1 MNEAA
6 AIMRTNDGWWLVC
19 EDKDVEY
26 RAKSY
31 FERLR
36 LRGLSENTCI
46 AYGYDLVHFLRWLS
60 RQKIHISTF
69 SYQDLFSYIKFQTNA
84 DAKPRSINRRLISCQ
99 LFLKFLDE
107 QNYPVDSSHFQFDRF
122 NRAGG
127 VRARRHRRGLS
138 RARVKV
144 PFELVEPLATNDINT
159 LLSSA
164 KCYRDVCLILLM
176 ALVGLRRCELLSIS
190 TSDIDLGTNTVLIKG
205 KGRKERSMPI
215 PTMLRSAI
223 YSYLTLER
231 PSELPHKKLFCLLQ
245 GARRGQPMSRE
256 GLRSLF
262 RKRRVALNL
271 KLANPHRLRH
281 SFAYSMVKAGVPIA
295 VLQRMMG
302 HSQYQTTLRYVSL
315 KAEDISEQFLKAMTT
330 IEARYTKND

>member
-6 AIMRTNDGWWLVC
+6 ALRRTKDVWWLVC
-19 EDKDVEY
+19 EDKDIEY
-26 RAKSY
+26 RAKSF

-36 LRGLSENTCI
+36 LRGLSENTCL

-60 RQKIHISTF
+60 YQKIHISTF
-69 SYQDLFSYIKFQTNA
+69 SYLDLFSYIKFQMNGN
-84 DAKPRSINRRLISCQ
+84 AKPRSINRRLISCQ

-107 QNYPVDSSHFQFDRF
+107 QSYPVHASHFQFDRF

-127 VRARRHRRGLS
+127 VRARRHRRGMS
-138 RARVKV
+138 QARVKV
-144 PFELVEPLATNDINT
+144 PFELVEPLATKDINT
-159 LLSSA
+159 LLGST

-176 ALVGLRRCELLSIS
+176 ALVGLRRCEVLTLT
-190 TSDIDLGTNTVLIKG
+190 TSDIDLGSNTLLITG

-215 PTMLRSAI
+215 PTMLRSSI

-231 PSELPHKKLFCLLQ
+231 PAELPHKKLFCLLQ
-245 GARRGQPMSRE
+245 GTRRGQPMSRE

-262 RKRRVALNL
+262 RKRRVTLNL
-271 KLANPHRLRH
+271 KLAKPHRLRH
-281 SFAYSMVKAGVPIA
+281 SFAYSMVKAGVPIV

-330 IEARYTKND
+330 IEARYTKDD